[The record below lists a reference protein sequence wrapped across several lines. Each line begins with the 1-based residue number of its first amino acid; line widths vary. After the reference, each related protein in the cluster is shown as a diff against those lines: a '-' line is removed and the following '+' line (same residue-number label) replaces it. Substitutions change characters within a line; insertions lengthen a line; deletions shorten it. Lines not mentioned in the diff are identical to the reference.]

1 MERAMGIE
9 PTTTCLGSKSS
20 TTELHPQIIK
30 PIKNTYQYKT
40 TNEVQ
45 ASLPSFQRHLRAE
58 NLSRATLET
67 YSWAVYSV
75 RQLPGPEGNAW

>member
-1 MERAMGIE
+1 MQQAV
-9 PTTTCLGSKSS
+9 S
-20 TTELHPQIIK
+20 
-30 PIKNTYQYKT
+30 QYKT

-67 YSWAVYSV
+67 YSAEETLSRVNT
-75 RQLPGPEGNAW
+75 PMEFMEP